1 MDVVHCYVSSL
12 VAKEE
17 ALVCLLSPPPSF
29 SIPPNSIPHS
39 HAIAGDLGSDD
50 DKESSA
56 NGLKKE
62 GEAALFFF
70 PPLPFIPPAAVSDRR
85 RRLQRYIQYS
95 NAVAHSMAIHSHS
108 RFCHLPDAAAAASAG
123 GGRSLFFFSSSSY
136 SPPAPL
142 DDGREA
148 ATACSTPP
156 SPPPPAP
163 FLYCSIQSSFCCSV
177 TLKGRVSFAALFF
190 VGKQQSYE
198 MRN

>member
-1 MDVVHCYVSSL
+1 MDVVHCYVTSL

-39 HAIAGDLGSDD
+39 HAIGGNLGSDD

-70 PPLPFIPPAAVSDRR
+70 PPLPFIPQAAVSDRR
-85 RRLQRYIQYS
+85 RRLQRYIYS

-123 GGRSLFFFSSSSY
+123 GKPLLLLFVFIQ
-136 SPPAPL
+136 PPAPL

-148 ATACSTPP
+148 ATACSTPSQP
-156 SPPPPAP
+156 S
-163 FLYCSIQSSFCCSV
+163 FYTVLSSP
-177 TLKGRVSFAALFF
+177 LFAAA
-190 VGKQQSYE
+190 
-198 MRN
+198 